1 MKHGINAL
9 AESLDARSEAKPR
22 PADARRARGDVTR
35 IRILDAA
42 ESLFADRGFRAVTM
56 RDIAAAAG
64 VELSLTTHHFGSK
77 QTLSERVLLRRSDEV
92 FARTLGALERI
103 ERMGAPTPFAIF
115 DAYIETFLVALDSE
129 DPGWTMYMKL
139 LLKRAGETSDA
150 YAPDQPLMV
159 EYRPIRQRYIRAL
172 QASLPGCDRASA
184 AFSVT
189 ILEGALG
196 YALFERSP
204 DVFHD
209 RATRARR
216 IALLRKRL
224 APFLA
229 AGVEATVAKDFGADA
244 DAPEADRFNTSAP
257 RYDAPALSPS

>member
-1 MKHGINAL
+1 MKR
-9 AESLDARSEAKPR
+9 DASFPVDMPITP
-22 PADARRARGDVTR
+22 PADIPAPIDARRARGDVTR
-35 IRILDAA
+35 TRILDAA

-56 RDIAAAAG
+56 REIAAAAG

-77 QTLSERVLLRRSDEV
+77 QALSERVLSRRSDEV
-92 FARTLGALERI
+92 FGRTLGALERI
-103 ERMGAPTPFAIF
+103 EQMGAPTPLAIF

-139 LLKRAGETSDA
+139 LLRRADETNDA
-150 YAPDQPLMV
+150 YSTDQPLMV
-159 EYRPIRQRYIRAL
+159 DYRPIRQRYVRAL

-204 DVFHD
+204 DSFHD
-209 RATRARR
+209 KAKRVRR

-229 AGVEATVAKDFGADA
+229 AGLSATVAAATGAA
-244 DAPEADRFNTSAP
+244 SGETEADFIR
-257 RYDAPALSPS
+257 